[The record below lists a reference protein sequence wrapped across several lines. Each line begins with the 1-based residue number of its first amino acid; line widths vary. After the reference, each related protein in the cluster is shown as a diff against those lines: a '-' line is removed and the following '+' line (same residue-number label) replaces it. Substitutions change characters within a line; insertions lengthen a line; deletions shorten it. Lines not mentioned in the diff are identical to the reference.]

1 MRAVRWNK
9 ETARDGSIILSCL
22 CGIALG
28 GTVAG
33 AVNNVY
39 VAHRFAE
46 SLDDAAAGMSMEVAA
61 KVERAWEFIQVA
73 GIAPWAW
80 RCLRCSRWCSA
91 GDCGIDAARRC
102 EAACE

>member
-46 SLDDAAAGMSMEVAA
+46 NLDGEGGVEVAA
-61 KVERAWEFIQVA
+61 KVERAWEFIQMA
-73 GIAPWAW
+73 GYSAVGVVVFAVLAVVLS
-80 RCLRCSRWCSA
+80 RGLRM
-91 GDCGIDAARRC
+91 
-102 EAACE
+102 